1 MRAFAA
7 VLLVV
12 LALAGRGAEAAS
24 PPSIDDDE
32 SCANPDAGDRA
43 GCQKKGTNDPKRSDG
58 GGGGGGTG
66 ASAQLLSILAMEIKE
81 SEKLIALQTRR
92 VAALR
97 DLRQRVDAGERI
109 GDKTMRMLAQADQ
122 VQQIYHIWGRYVVD
136 SRANPEPKPVLF

>member
-1 MRAFAA
+1 MAA

-24 PPSIDDDE
+24 PSSTDDDA
-32 SCANPDAGDRA
+32 SCANPDAGDGA
-43 GCQKKGTNDPKRSDG
+43 GCQKKGTKDPKRGG

-66 ASAQLLSILAMEIKE
+66 AASAQLLSILAVEIKE

-122 VQQIYHIWGRYVVD
+122 VR
-136 SRANPEPKPVLF
+136 K

>member
-1 MRAFAA
+1 MTSTVMRALAA

-24 PPSIDDDE
+24 PSSIDDDA
-32 SCANPDAGDRA
+32 SCANPDAGDGA
-43 GCQKKGTNDPKRSDG
+43 GCQKKGTKDPKRGGG

-66 ASAQLLSILAMEIKE
+66 AASAQLLSILAVEIKE

-122 VQQIYHIWGRYVVD
+122 VR
-136 SRANPEPKPVLF
+136 K

>member
-1 MRAFAA
+1 MTSTVMRALAA

-24 PPSIDDDE
+24 SSSTDDDA
-32 SCANPDAGDRA
+32 SCANPDAGDGA
-43 GCQKKGTNDPKRSDG
+43 GCQKKGTKDPKRGG

-66 ASAQLLSILAMEIKE
+66 AASAQLLSILAVEIKE

-122 VQQIYHIWGRYVVD
+122 VR
-136 SRANPEPKPVLF
+136 K

>member
-1 MRAFAA
+1 MTSTVMRALAA

-24 PPSIDDDE
+24 SSSTDDDA
-32 SCANPDAGDRA
+32 SCANPDAGDGA
-43 GCQKKGTNDPKRSDG
+43 GCQKKGTKDPKRGGGG

-66 ASAQLLSILAMEIKE
+66 AASAQLLSILAVEIKE

-122 VQQIYHIWGRYVVD
+122 VR
-136 SRANPEPKPVLF
+136 K

>member
-1 MRAFAA
+1 MRALAA

-12 LALAGRGAEAAS
+12 LARAGRGAEAAS
-24 PPSIDDDE
+24 PSSTDDDA
-32 SCANPDAGDRA
+32 SCANPDAGDGA
-43 GCQKKGTNDPKRSDG
+43 GCQKKGTKDPKRGGGGG

-66 ASAQLLSILAMEIKE
+66 AASAQLLSILAVEIKE

-122 VQQIYHIWGRYVVD
+122 VR
-136 SRANPEPKPVLF
+136 K

>member
-1 MRAFAA
+1 MTSTVMRALAA
-7 VLLVV
+7 VLLLV

-24 PPSIDDDE
+24 PSSTDDE
-32 SCANPDAGDRA
+32 ASCANPDAGDGA
-43 GCQKKGTNDPKRSDG
+43 GCQKKGTKDPKRGGG

-66 ASAQLLSILAMEIKE
+66 AASAQLLSILAVEIKE

-122 VQQIYHIWGRYVVD
+122 VR
-136 SRANPEPKPVLF
+136 K